1 MENTNQI
8 PEVLEELIKKAQ
20 EINFEMSTDYL
31 TGELLQTIA
40 ASKPNGHFLNQ
51 KKYLRKK
58 KHLLPLKIY

>member
-31 TGELLQTIA
+31 TGELLQTLA

-51 KKYLRKK
+51 KNVSEKRNTCY
-58 KHLLPLKIY
+58 H